1 MERMKQ
7 EEIIVDNQILNKIKA
22 GDTACFEY
30 LYRKYKGRIY
40 NFILSLSNGD
50 FYLAEEIT
58 QNVFLRIWEIRKEMN
73 TDQSV
78 SSFLYTISRNMFL
91 NTIKKRAQEALY
103 QASLQRDFIESTNQ
117 VEQEVEY
124 RLLEEEINRLINQ
137 LPEARKRIYQ
147 LSRQQHFSNKEIAGL
162 LNISENT
169 VESNLYKATS
179 FMRKVLTVRYDEKL
193 VIIILLITGIS

>member
-193 VIIILLITGIS
+193 VIIILLITEIG

>member
-40 NFILSLSNGD
+40 NFILSLSDGD

>member
-40 NFILSLSNGD
+40 NFILGLSNGD